1 MELGL
6 IGRCWW
12 SIIMTQGY
20 SEIDLGESSLQATLR
35 YHSGADGIYHW
46 LDGTVEGGHLQV
58 TVRSRD

>member
-1 MELGL
+1 
-6 IGRCWW
+6 
-12 SIIMTQGY
+12 MTQGY